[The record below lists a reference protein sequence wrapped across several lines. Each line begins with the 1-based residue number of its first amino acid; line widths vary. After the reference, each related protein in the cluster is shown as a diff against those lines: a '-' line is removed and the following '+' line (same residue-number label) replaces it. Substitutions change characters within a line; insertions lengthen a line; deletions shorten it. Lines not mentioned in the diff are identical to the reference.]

1 MTDRERTQD
10 RDATPDNDTAP
21 AAHYTAFRG
30 SRRLAHGPLENVA
43 MLVYEQLKGNPKVY
57 HTDIH
62 KAQHARS
69 PRAADAVLL
78 FDDRTGKVVD
88 LEMRGT
94 ARAMLA
100 NLSARGLLP
109 QQPQAASPHAQT
121 PQKPERGPGR
131 PRLGVVAR
139 EVTLLPRHWEWLAS
153 QPGGASVALRKLV
166 DAARR
171 DQADVD
177 AARAH
182 RDAAYAVMTALAGD
196 RAHYEDATR
205 ALFRDDR
212 AGLVAYMAKWPR
224 DVQAYVLQVLDGPP
238 ELPA

>member
-1 MTDRERTQD
+1 M
-10 RDATPDNDTAP
+10 PDHADPAGIAP
-21 AAHYTAFRG
+21 VASYTAFRG
-30 SRRLAHGPLENVA
+30 SRRLAQGALREVA
-43 MLVYEQLKGNPKVY
+43 QMVYTHVQ
-57 HTDIH
+57 D
-62 KAQHARS
+62 AQTQSA
-69 PRAADAVLL
+69 RAADAVLL
-78 FDDRTGKVVD
+78 FDDRTGRVVD

-109 QQPQAASPHAQT
+109 KHPPATGDTAHDVAL
-121 PQKPERGPGR
+121 KVERGPGR

-166 DAARR
+166 DAARKA
-171 DQADVD
+171 QADVD
-177 AARAH
+177 AARVR

-212 AGLVAYMAKWPR
+212 AGLVVHMAKWPR
-224 DVQAYVLQVLDGPP
+224 DVQAYVLQVYDGPSS
-238 ELPA
+238 EVH